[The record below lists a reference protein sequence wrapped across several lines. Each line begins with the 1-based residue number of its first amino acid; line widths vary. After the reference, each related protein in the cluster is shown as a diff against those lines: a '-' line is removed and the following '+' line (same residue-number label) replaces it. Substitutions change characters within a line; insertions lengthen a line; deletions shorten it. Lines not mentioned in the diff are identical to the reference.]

1 MTGQLTALWR
11 MADAAKPPDW
21 ELMGLR
27 CTSSGLAP
35 DSRSDRWLAEACGPA
50 DGCVKVESHSAED
63 ALQQLTGRLRALPEG

>member
-1 MTGQLTALWR
+1 

-27 CTSSGLAP
+27 CMSSGMAP
-35 DSRSDRWLAEACGPA
+35 ASRSDRWLAEACGPQ

-63 ALQQLTGRLRALPEG
+63 ALQQLTSQLRALPDG